1 MTLDPV
7 DSGIEGVRLLHPVG
21 DLDVTRAPA
30 LLEDVQALVRG
41 AAGVVVDLSDVTFFA
56 SAGVRLV
63 DRLARECDRA
73 GTVFRVVAPPGSR
86 CRRLL
91 ELVGMAGQLAT
102 NDRAAAIDAVR
113 TSGGGRLP

>member
-7 DSGIEGVRLLHPVG
+7 DSGIEGVRLLHPTG

-41 AAGVVVDLSDVTFFA
+41 ATGLVVDLSDVTFFD

-73 GTVFRVVAPPGSR
+73 GAAFRIVAPPGSR

-91 ELVGMAGQLAT
+91 ELVGMAGPMT
-102 NDRAAAIDAVR
+102 SDDRTAAIDAVR
-113 TSGGGRLP
+113 PSGEHRLP

>member
-7 DSGIEGVRLLHPVG
+7 DSGVDGVRLLHPVG
-21 DLDVTRAPA
+21 DLDVTRSPA

-41 AAGVVVDLSDVTFFA
+41 ASGLVLDLADVGFFD

-73 GTVFRVVAPPGSR
+73 GAAFRVVAPPGSR

-91 ELVGMAGQLAT
+91 ELVGMAGPLAVD
-102 NDRAAAIDAVR
+102 DRAAAVDAVR
-113 TSGGGRLP
+113 PSA